1 VGSSLASLEI
11 PRHITKEVRTMET
24 QNPDS
29 LTEIDPEY
37 RRLHAEHRDHEN
49 RLEALAG
56 KPRLSEEEQ
65 LEEKR
70 LKKEKLLLKDRM
82 EAIARTYRIGVAH

>member
-1 VGSSLASLEI
+1 MENQGSE
-11 PRHITKEVRTMET
+11 
-24 QNPDS
+24 S

-37 RRLHAEHRDHEN
+37 RRLHAEHRNHES

-56 KPRLSEEEQ
+56 KQRLSEEEQ

-82 EAIARTYRIGVAH
+82 EAIARNHRMGVPH

>member
-1 VGSSLASLEI
+1 
-11 PRHITKEVRTMET
+11 MET

-29 LTEIDPEY
+29 LAEIDPEY
-37 RRLHAEHRDHEN
+37 RRLHAEHRSHED
-49 RLEALAG
+49 RLEALAD
-56 KPRLSEEEQ
+56 KPRLSDEEQ

-82 EAIARTYRIGVAH
+82 EAIARTYRMGVAH

>member
-1 VGSSLASLEI
+1 MENQNSESLA
-11 PRHITKEVRTMET
+11 
-24 QNPDS
+24 D
-29 LTEIDPEY
+29 IDPEY
-37 RRLHAEHRDHEN
+37 RRLHAEHRDHEH

-56 KPRLSEEEQ
+56 KPRLSEEEE

-82 EAIARTYRIGVAH
+82 ETIARTHRMGVVH

>member
-1 VGSSLASLEI
+1 
-11 PRHITKEVRTMET
+11 MEN
-24 QNPDS
+24 QDSDS

-37 RRLHAEHRDHEN
+37 RRLHAEHRDHEQ
-49 RLEALAG
+49 
-56 KPRLSEEEQ
+56 RLSEEEE

-82 EAIARTYRIGVAH
+82 ETIARTHRMGVVH

>member
-1 VGSSLASLEI
+1 
-11 PRHITKEVRTMET
+11 MET
-24 QNPDS
+24 QGLDS

-37 RRLHAEHRDHEN
+37 RRLHAEHRDHEQ
-49 RLEALAG
+49 RLEQLAV
-56 KPRLSEEEQ
+56 KSHLSEEEE

-82 EAIARTYRIGVAH
+82 EAIARTHRIGVAH

>member
-1 VGSSLASLEI
+1 
-11 PRHITKEVRTMET
+11 MEN
-24 QNPDS
+24 QNSES

-37 RRLHAEHRDHEN
+37 RRLHAEHRDHES

-56 KPRLSEEEQ
+56 KPHLSEEEE

-82 EAIARTYRIGVAH
+82 EAIARTHRMGVAH